1 MIRLIAVLPILI
13 SVLAAPGAT
22 AQVSATPK
30 TFTGIHRSERGNS
43 RPETVT
49 VTDGKSFIQLTV
61 EEYRIGGY
69 RPAYEKLPTRII
81 RRLPVR
87 APAPADLD

>member
-1 MIRLIAVLPILI
+1 MRSIAMSLMLV

-22 AQVSATPK
+22 AQISTTPE
-30 TFTGIHRSERGNS
+30 TFTGIHRSERGNG
-43 RPETVT
+43 RPETAT
-49 VTDGKSFIQLTV
+49 ITDGKAFIQLTA

-69 RPAYEKLPTRII
+69 RPAYERLPTRII

-87 APAPADLD
+87 APAPVDPD

>member
-1 MIRLIAVLPILI
+1 MMRLIAIPLAFTVMLSGP
-13 SVLAAPGAT
+13 SVV
-22 AQVSATPK
+22 AQVSATPE
-30 TFTGIHRSERGNS
+30 TFTGIHRSERGNG

-69 RPAYEKLPTRII
+69 RPAYESLPTRII